1 MNFGRYQVIKELGR
15 GSMGVVYQAH
25 DPNLDLT
32 VALKVLRQDRG
43 DSTAFTKRFLREA
56 KALGR
61 LDHPNIIRV
70 FNVDEAEGNVYIAME
85 FIEGES
91 LDKVMAH
98 KKFTADEV
106 IELGITIAETLNHA
120 HEKGIVHRDI
130 KPSNILVRS
139 DGRIKITDFG
149 IAHLDDPTA
158 SIQTQAGEILGTPAY
173 MSPEQILSRPVD
185 GRSDLFSAGI
195 ILYELSVGIRPFG
208 GDSLAAI
215 FNSITQNDP
224 PLLKEVMPSLP
235 EELSLVI
242 TKCLQR
248 NPDDRF
254 KSGQALAEAL
264 KKRGEKIEEAT
275 IHMAPAE
282 QNKPKKTGLIVFTA
296 LVIIIAV
303 GLTYFF
309 FMKPKSESLSE
320 ELQKS
325 PAAEKETAEA
335 PPAKPETPQAA
346 EKRLTKI
353 PPVETEPSQSAETPP
368 AKPETPQAA
377 EKISQDASTEIK
389 KTEDD
394 LNEWIDIMKKR

>member
-32 VALKVLRQDRG
+32 VALKVLRQDRV

-70 FNVDEAEGNVYIAME
+70 YNVDEAEGNVYIAME

-91 LDKVMAH
+91 LDKVMEH
-98 KKFTADEV
+98 KKFTTDEV
-106 IELGITIAETLNHA
+106 IELGITIADTLNHA

-173 MSPEQILSRPVD
+173 MSPEQVLSRPVD

-195 ILYELSVGIRPFG
+195 ILYELSAGKRPFG

-224 PLLKEVMPSLP
+224 PPLKEVIPALP
-235 EELSLVI
+235 EGLSLII

-254 KSGQALAEAL
+254 KTGQALAEAL
-264 KKRGEKIEEAT
+264 KRRSEKVETAT

-282 QNKPKKTGLIVFTA
+282 QNKPKKIGLLVFTA
-296 LVIIIAV
+296 IVIIIAV
-303 GLTYFF
+303 GLAFFF
-309 FMKPKSESLSE
+309 FMKPKSESPFE
-320 ELQKS
+320 ESQTP
-325 PAAEKETAEA
+325 PAAEKEAAET

-346 EKRLTKI
+346 EKRLTEI
-353 PPVETEPSQSAETPP
+353 PPVE
-368 AKPETPQAA
+368 PEIPQAA
-377 EKISQDASTEIK
+377 EKITQEKPVSKPKAPQDASTEVK